1 MQNHTNMKQILNVA
15 YYREEDWKRFLDSID
30 DRNSMHETW
39 HEWHEAYLNTVKG
52 LKAKGFKVRQITVDL
67 DELLQYC
74 REKGIKN
81 TGKARSQFVSIK

>member
-1 MQNHTNMKQILNVA
+1 MKQILNVA

-39 HEWHEAYLNTVKG
+39 HEWHEAYLKTLNG

-67 DELLQYC
+67 DELQQYC

-81 TGKARSQFVSIK
+81 TGQSRSQFVSIKKS